1 MFLDGFGCGRH
12 RPGRCGGDGRGGIGD
27 IWGGGV

>member
-1 MFLDGFGCGRH
+1 MFLDWFGCGRRRH
-12 RPGRCGGDGRGGIGD
+12 GRCGGDGKGRTGD